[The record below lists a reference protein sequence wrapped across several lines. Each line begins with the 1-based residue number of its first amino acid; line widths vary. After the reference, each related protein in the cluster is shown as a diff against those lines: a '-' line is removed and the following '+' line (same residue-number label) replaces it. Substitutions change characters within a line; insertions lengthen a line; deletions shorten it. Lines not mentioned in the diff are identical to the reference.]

1 MMLHRS
7 KGFFSNKIIRVRIR
21 QVQATKR
28 ARLQSSLQRKNVPTL
43 GLYSTAAQ
51 PKCVLRRFITN
62 SPAFGHAH
70 RSRDQKNCRQRSEPT
85 IAGRRSRSLCSDA
98 HAPTRRQKKK
108 KTAWPATPDPS
119 LAAGPHLSCSSLLP
133 PRGSHA
139 AVWDVASEF
148 SIEPSKLS
156 VFANSFVV
164 LVRLAFSRDR
174 RNTQHTSA
182 SNGISQ
188 TNNRI
193 FRGSIR

>member
-1 MMLHRS
+1 MCLAQVHHELAS
-7 KGFFSNKIIRVRIR
+7 FS
-21 QVQATKR
+21 
-28 ARLQSSLQRKNVPTL
+28 ARTPI
-43 GLYSTAAQ
+43 
-51 PKCVLRRFITN
+51 P
-62 SPAFGHAH
+62 
-70 RSRDQKNCRQRSEPT
+70 RSEELQAAKRTYDCRPAVT
-85 IAGRRSRSLCSDA
+85 VTVQRRTCTNQT
-98 HAPTRRQKKK
+98 PKK